1 MRFVEA
7 IRAGLGRRR
16 GRITSSEDL
25 SAFLNSRS
33 AFISQKCVTEFCRVR
48 AGVYWEKLFRE
59 APFQDALMRSTWL
72 SYTPVQAM
80 LGEMIEGVLRPV
92 APVHEEQALRD
103 ALVTVAAKARDELVP
118 PRPVDKDAWA
128 AQAGLVTERLA
139 QAGLAAPRPVRDL
152 ASPLARNVFDVLPI
166 HESLLTHDFDYIFN
180 NLRMNVLRAH
190 EDFLGSVEPADVVRE
205 LVGRTTGAA
214 GGNSESER
222 Q

>member
-7 IRAGLGRRR
+7 IRAGISRRR
-16 GRITSSEDL
+16 RRITSSEDL
-25 SAFLNSRS
+25 SAFLKSRT

-59 APFQDALMRSTWL
+59 APFQEALMGSTWL

-92 APVHEEQALRD
+92 TPIHEEQPLRE
-103 ALVTVAAKARDELVP
+103 ALVMVAAKVRGELVP
-118 PRPVDKDAWA
+118 PGPVDKDAWA
-128 AQAGLVTERLA
+128 AQAGMVAERLA

-190 EDFLGSVEPADVVRE
+190 EDFLGSVEPADLVRE
-205 LVGRTTGAA
+205 LVGGRTGAT
-214 GGNSESER
+214 GGKSESEGP
-222 Q
+222 